1 MLNQIMLSYKKSDF
15 PQNNKT
21 SLKDT
26 CQKNCKCF
34 SFRAEKYWYKLWKK
48 WYSINLSFKCCIN
61 TTVGLILKPGGETSS
76 LRALK
81 FFLKYQIRSQKSVV
95 LIQLPAT
102 EILEISVPI
111 DVDSEV
117 LFHIE
122 TAEIRNA
129 NKTILVKIFH
139 VLKRIAMWIYRTS
152 LSKSFS

>member
-1 MLNQIMLSYKKSDF
+1 M
-15 PQNNKT
+15 
-21 SLKDT
+21 
-26 CQKNCKCF
+26 
-34 SFRAEKYWYKLWKK
+34 
-48 WYSINLSFKCCIN
+48 
-61 TTVGLILKPGGETSS
+61 ILKPGGETSS

-139 VLKRIAMWIYRTS
+139 VLKRIAM
-152 LSKSFS
+152 

>member
-1 MLNQIMLSYKKSDF
+1 M
-15 PQNNKT
+15 
-21 SLKDT
+21 
-26 CQKNCKCF
+26 
-34 SFRAEKYWYKLWKK
+34 
-48 WYSINLSFKCCIN
+48 
-61 TTVGLILKPGGETSS
+61 
-76 LRALK
+76 
-81 FFLKYQIRSQKSVV
+81 V

-139 VLKRIAMWIYRTS
+139 VLKRIAM
-152 LSKSFS
+152 